1 MCKRIGQN
9 IISIFIAV
17 LALGPSNG
25 YGQAGTTKTNAY
37 EDLSLKDLLNVK
49 IVSVS
54 KKSELLF
61 DAPLSASV
69 LTKEE
74 IQQAGCTSIMEALR
88 LVPGMIVRE
97 QTNGNYDIQVRGM
110 GNYPTNASF
119 DAVST
124 TMLAMIDGRPVYN
137 YLKGGTF
144 WETLP
149 VDLNDVEK
157 IEVVRGPAA
166 ALYGPNAVSGV
177 INIITRHPQKV
188 GFYGVANSSLGSYH
202 SFIDNASVGYR
213 SKNWSL
219 ITSGNYQGRER
230 AQTSY
235 YEMYRDR
242 WLEQPAYL
250 IDYLGDTSKNV
261 SQMYPKPRMA
271 MDKYAGNVFLEY
283 NPAEKIKFNIS
294 AGAQHS
300 MVQKVST
307 ENGMTPLTTN
317 SSDTRYVDLR
327 ANINALSA
335 QVSYN
340 KGTQITDFNPGNK
353 YDFNTLDANLEY
365 NYTKGAFS
373 IKPGIRYQSAVYDDT
388 KYVPAGNEIGVFNAR
403 VEIVTQTASLRGEY
417 KLLDDKLRFVAG
429 WAANKFNYPNATYGS
444 YEFAATYK
452 VNKNQLFRAV
462 YSRAPRSSTI
472 YDTYV
477 DQTYAYY
484 PSGNQQFTRY
494 ALEGNKDLTLLTS
507 DMSEMG
513 YRGAITAG
521 LHVDVELFDIR
532 SQNYSAVTG
541 NGAYTQLSGADTIIV
556 IPTSPTNLP
565 LKLEQQGITVSFTY
579 NSRKL
584 QIKPFVTIQRSMTTN
599 DSRYRYTSDAPVSQ
613 LNPDPAQ
620 NNIYSDMGMKSAVK
634 GTPSVFGG
642 GSVNYSLS
650 SKMNINMSAYYY
662 SSQTYSHVSNVIFND
677 GIRGIDHINAKL
689 IINANITY
697 EPAKGLHLFCSG
709 KNIGNDNSREFF
721 RSDAVPAMLLAGIN
735 YEF

>member
-1 MCKRIGQN
+1 MSKRIGQN
-9 IISIFIAV
+9 LVSFFIAV
-17 LALGPSNG
+17 LALGPASG
-25 YGQAGTTKTNAY
+25 YGQSDTAKLNVY
-37 EDLSLKDLLNVK
+37 EDLSLKDLLNIK

-54 KKSELLF
+54 KNPELLF

-69 LTKEE
+69 VTKEE
-74 IQQAGCTSIMEALR
+74 IRKAGCTSIMEALR

-97 QTNGNYDIQVRGM
+97 QSNGNYDIQVRGI

-177 INIITRHPQKV
+177 INIITRHPEKD
-188 GFYGVANSSLGSYH
+188 GLYAIANSSMGSYRT
-202 SFIDNASVGYR
+202 FIDNASLGYR
-213 SKNWSL
+213 SKDWSI
-219 ITSGNYQGRER
+219 ITSGNYQGRGR
-230 AQTSY
+230 TQTSY
-235 YEMYRDR
+235 YEMYRGK
-242 WLEQPAYL
+242 WLDDPTYL

-261 SQMYPKPRMA
+261 SQMYPKPQLA
-271 MDKYAGNVFLEY
+271 MEKYAGNIFMEY
-283 NPAEKIKFNIS
+283 NPAEKIKFNLS

-300 MVQKVST
+300 MVQKAST
-307 ENGMTPLTTN
+307 ENGITPLTTN
-317 SSDTRYVDLR
+317 ASDTRYLDLR

-340 KGTQITDFNPGNK
+340 KGTQVTDYNPGNK
-353 YDFNTLDANLEY
+353 YDFNTLDVNLEY

-373 IKPGIRYQSAVYDDT
+373 IKPGLRYQSAVYDDT
-388 KYVPAGNEIGVFNAR
+388 KYVIDINETGVFNAR
-403 VEIVTQTASLRGEY
+403 VGINTQTASLRGEY
-417 KLLDDKLRFVAG
+417 KLLDDKLRLVAG
-429 WAANKFNYPNATYGS
+429 WAGNKFNYPNATYGS
-444 YEFAATYK
+444 HEFAATYK

-462 YSRAPRSSTI
+462 YSRAPRSPTI

-484 PSGNQQFTRY
+484 QSGNQQFTRY
-494 ALEGNKDLTLLTS
+494 SLEGKKDLTLLTS
-507 DMSEMG
+507 DMFEMG

-521 LHVDVELFDIR
+521 LNVDVELFDIR
-532 SQNYSAVTG
+532 SKNYSAVAG
-541 NGAYTQLSGADTIIV
+541 NGTYTEFSGADTVIV

-579 NSRKL
+579 SSRKI
-584 QIKPFVTIQRSMTTN
+584 QVKPFMTLQRSTTMN
-599 DSRYRYTSDAPVSQ
+599 DSRFRYTADAPVSP

-620 NNIYSDMGMKSAVK
+620 ENIYSDMGQQAAVK
-634 GTPSVFGG
+634 ATPSVFGG
-642 GSVNYSLS
+642 GYVNYSPAPKL
-650 SKMNINMSAYYY
+650 NINMSMYYY
-662 SSQTYSHVSNVIFND
+662 SSQFFSHVSNIIFND

-689 IINANITY
+689 IVNANVTY
-697 EPAKGLHLFCSG
+697 EAAKGLHLFCSG
-709 KNIGNDNSREFF
+709 KNILNDNSREFF
-721 RSDAVPAMLLAGIN
+721 RADAVPVMLLGGLN